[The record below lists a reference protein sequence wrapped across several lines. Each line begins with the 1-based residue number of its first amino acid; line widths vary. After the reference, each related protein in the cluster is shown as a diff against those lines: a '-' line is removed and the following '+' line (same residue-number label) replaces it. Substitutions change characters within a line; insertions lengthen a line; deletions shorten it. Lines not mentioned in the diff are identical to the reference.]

1 MAPDA
6 TLRAVRRGAS
16 RRVSL
21 ALLLAVP
28 LGIGSCV
35 PRTLRTDQLERRL
48 TREIVATLDVPGI
61 RVDCPT
67 GIEVRSGDTFVCVA
81 TAPNGDRLR
90 IDVTQVDDEGA
101 VTWELAGSAE

>member
-6 TLRAVRRGAS
+6 TLRVVRRGAS
-16 RRVSL
+16 RRATL

-48 TREIVATLDVPGI
+48 AREVAATLDVPGI
-61 RVDCPT
+61 RVDCPAV
-67 GIEVRSGDTFVCVA
+67 IEVQRGDTFDCVA
-81 TAPNGDRLR
+81 TAPNDDRLR
-90 IDVTQVDDEGA
+90 IEVRQVDDEGG
-101 VTWELAGSAE
+101 VTWEIAGPAE

>member
-6 TLRAVRRGAS
+6 TLPAVRRGAS
-16 RRVSL
+16 RRATL

-48 TREIVATLDVPGI
+48 TREIVATIDVREL
-61 RVDCPT
+61 RVECPE
-67 GIEVRSGDTFVCVA
+67 GIEVRRGDTFVCEA
-81 TAPNGDRLR
+81 TAPNGDRVR
-90 IDVTQVDDEGA
+90 IEVTQVDDEGG
-101 VTWELAGSAE
+101 VTWEIAGPAE

>member
-1 MAPDA
+1 
-6 TLRAVRRGAS
+6 VRRGAS
-16 RRVSL
+16 RRATL

-48 TREIVATLDVPGI
+48 TREIVAALDAPGV

-67 GIEVRSGDTFVCVA
+67 GIEVRDGDMFVCVA

-101 VTWELAGSAE
+101 VTWEIAGSAE

>member
-6 TLRAVRRGAS
+6 TLLAVRRGAS
-16 RRVSL
+16 RRATL

-48 TREIVATLDVPGI
+48 TREVVAALDVPGI

-67 GIEVRSGDTFVCVA
+67 GIEARRGDTFVCVA

-90 IDVTQVDDEGA
+90 IAVTQVDDEGA
-101 VTWELAGSAE
+101 ITWETAGSAE